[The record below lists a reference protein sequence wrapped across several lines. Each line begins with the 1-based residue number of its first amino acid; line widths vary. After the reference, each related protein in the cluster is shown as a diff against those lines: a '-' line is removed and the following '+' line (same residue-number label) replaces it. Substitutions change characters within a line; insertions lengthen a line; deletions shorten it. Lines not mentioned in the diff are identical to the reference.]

1 MKQNSYSGFD
11 FIDEYRHIGIVY
23 EDNHVLVVHKPRNML
38 VQTDDS
44 YDRSLQEE
52 LQDYLKYKYNK
63 PGNVFVGIVHRLDR
77 PVSGLMVFA
86 KTSKAASRLSEQMR
100 TKSFTKVY
108 LAIVQGKTPE
118 RGKLVH
124 HLLKNEKTNT
134 VSVVHAG
141 TAGAKE
147 AILEFERLNFADD
160 TSLLRIH
167 LETGRAHQIRVQLAK
182 MGNALVGD
190 AKYGAKKGKTEQIEL
205 KSVEIGFLH
214 PTTKEKMLFTGIE
227 SDSVDWIKLL

>member
-1 MKQNSYSGFD
+1 
-11 FIDEYRHIGIVY
+11 
-23 EDNHVLVVHKPRNML
+23 
-38 VQTDDS
+38 TDDS

-124 HLLKNEKTNT
+124 HLLKNEKTNI

-147 AILEFERLNFADD
+147 AILEFERLNFVDD
-160 TSLLRIH
+160 TSLLKIH

-190 AKYGAKKGKTEQIEL
+190 AKYGTQRGKTE
-205 KSVEIGFLH
+205 
-214 PTTKEKMLFTGIE
+214 
-227 SDSVDWIKLL
+227 